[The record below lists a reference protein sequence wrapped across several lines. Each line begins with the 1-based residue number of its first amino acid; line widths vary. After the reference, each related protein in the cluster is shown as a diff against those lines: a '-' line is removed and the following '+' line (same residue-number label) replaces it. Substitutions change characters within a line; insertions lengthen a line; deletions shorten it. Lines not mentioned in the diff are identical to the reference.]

1 MTGVTHG
8 ADVDRLREVAGVIR
22 GQGQRVQE
30 VGDEL
35 GPLSAMLEESW
46 GGPDAEA
53 LLVQVH
59 RLRPAIAGAGATLVA
74 WADGLSAQA
83 DQQAS
88 GSGESGGSG
97 GSGQGI
103 RDAVREGARLFGGL
117 SAPGGAPTGGT
128 VPGWQGGNPLAN
140 SATAYQHSADG
151 GGGGVS
157 DIDGGTSG
165 RDPGQIDQPGS
176 VSKSTSV
183 EAGPVKVTDTA
194 TASVSGESVDAEGRS
209 MQTTEVTL
217 SREGAIE
224 LGKKIDGVGVTGTGY
239 TGAEVGYSVTAPAG
253 VDPLSIDPLRPETWP
268 EGVSVRFD
276 ESFYAGYGLE
286 GNYRGLIVGIGQ
298 EVGTGQYIEVSKG
311 DGNEVTV
318 LVGNDEFRRAT
329 TQLGVGTDELNAKV
343 GANNGISS
351 GSAREVVI
359 DRSTPAGQATYESL
373 LFGGGAVPAVG
384 TAGVVDVADLTVMN
398 AQASVDISGTAG
410 DWSAGGT
417 LSEWSAGGVQRT
429 HDDGT
434 TTLDWT
440 GESKGV
446 QTGGTAYFDEAGNPV
461 PEKGTYYVRLEGVDP
476 QAANDFNQYV
486 RGSSTQVDAEQN
498 VVLTYTHD
506 DLQTMRMQAAETQ
519 ATMIN
524 ADPERYNYPEG
535 TRMTAEDVIATVEAD
550 PDTGIFDVTDGAES
564 NGTRALLGAGSDAEI
579 MRVIAQDPLGVSQG
593 VSLDHHTA
601 TGELAT
607 PTGEV
612 ASHESAT

>member
-1 MTGVTHG
+1 MTSVTHG
-8 ADVDRLREVAGVIR
+8 ADAERLREIAGTMR
-22 GQGQRVQE
+22 GQGARVQE
-30 VGDEL
+30 VDDQL
-35 GPLSAMLEESW
+35 GPLSAMLQEAW
-46 GGPDAEA
+46 GGPDAEH
-53 LLVQVH
+53 LLSQVEM
-59 RLRPAIAGAGATLVA
+59 LRPSVANTGATLVA
-74 WADGLSAQA
+74 WADGLHAQA
-83 DQQAS
+83 DQQAAGS
-88 GSGESGGSG
+88 GEGGGAGGSVTRGDIRDGVRRFAGLTGKLSAPTSGESGPSWQDGS
-97 GSGQGI
+97 
-103 RDAVREGARLFGGL
+103 
-117 SAPGGAPTGGT
+117 
-128 VPGWQGGNPLAN
+128 PLAN
-140 SATAYQHSADG
+140 SATAYQHSTDG

-157 DIDGGTSG
+157 DIDGGASG

-183 EAGPVKVTDTA
+183 EAGPLKVTDTA
-194 TASVSGESVDAEGRS
+194 TVSVSGESVDAEGRS
-209 MQTTEVTL
+209 VQTTEVTL

-311 DGNEVTV
+311 AGDEVTV
-318 LVGNDEFRRAT
+318 LVGDDEFRRAT

-359 DRSTPAGQATYESL
+359 DRSTPEGQATYESL
-373 LFGGGAVPAVG
+373 LFGGGEVPAVG

-398 AQASVDISGTAG
+398 AHASVDVSGTAG

-417 LSEWSAGGVQRT
+417 LAEWSAGGVQRT

-461 PEKGTYYVRLEGVDP
+461 PEKGTYYLRLEGVDP

-506 DLQTMRMQAAETQ
+506 DLQTMRLQAAETQ

-550 PDTGIFDVTDGAES
+550 PDTGIFAVTDGAES

-612 ASHESAT
+612 SSRESAT